1 MVQIDTDPKKLANWL
16 QITKAQRERAAKQLV
31 AQLGADSQGAT
42 EMQAEAAEIGSVISA
57 CLKLATETPKRK

>member
-1 MVQIDTDPKKLANWL
+1 MIQIDADPRKMASWL
-16 QITKAQRERAAKQLV
+16 QITKSQRERAAKQLV

-42 EMQAEAAEIGSVISA
+42 EMQAEAAEIGGVITA